1 MSDSPAA
8 RLRLAL
14 ELFDV
19 GQQLVE
25 QRLIREGVPPAER
38 AVRLREWCLA
48 RPHAPHGDAEG
59 TPVDIRRFR

>member
-1 MSDSPAA
+1 MSDSPAE

-25 QRLIREGVPPAER
+25 QRLVREGVPPAER
-38 AVRLREWCLA
+38 AVRLREWRLA
-48 RPHAPHGDAEG
+48 RPHAPDGDADG
-59 TPVDIRRFR
+59 TPVDLRRFQ